1 MKQLISQILLMPDR
15 SGKSVHRQKKS
26 VTKGLVEVA
35 GSVFFLQLM
44 INQERDLSGVCT
56 HPYIKLQELFL

>member
-15 SGKSVHRQKKS
+15 SGQNVHQQKKS

-35 GSVFFLQLM
+35 GSVCFLGVFFD
-44 INQERDLSGVCT
+44 N
-56 HPYIKLQELFL
+56 